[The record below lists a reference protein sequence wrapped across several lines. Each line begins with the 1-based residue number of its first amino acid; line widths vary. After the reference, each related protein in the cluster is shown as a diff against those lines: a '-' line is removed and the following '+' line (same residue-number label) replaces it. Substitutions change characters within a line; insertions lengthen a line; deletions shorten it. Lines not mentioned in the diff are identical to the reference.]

1 MSLTHHMSEMT
12 ENPFG
17 LSAAGHRCFHC
28 GEFLQD
34 PAMMWDGL
42 DGQTIY
48 FHGPC
53 FLDWM
58 PRIMRDALELKYA
71 GHPCQGQLKSEGAN
85 CVRRS

>member
-1 MSLTHHMSEMT
+1 MSITRRMT
-12 ENPFG
+12 EMDPNPFG
-17 LSAAGHRCFHC
+17 LSAAGHRCFHW

-34 PAMMWDGL
+34 PAMLWDGL

-58 PRIMRDALELKYA
+58 PRGMRDALELKYA
-71 GHPCQGQLKSEGAN
+71 GHPCQEQVA
-85 CVRRS
+85 